1 MNSKTISR
9 LLWLALAMTS
19 GAQAVQVNFQGTLIE
34 SVPCTI
40 NNGQPITLDFGD
52 VIIRGI
58 DGENY
63 SKPINYEI
71 DCAAPGTVR
80 LSINGTVTQFD
91 EAAVQTDITNLGI
104 RINQSGQP
112 FKLNEPIS
120 INQASPPAL
129 VAVPVVNPVQ
139 QPDPG
144 VFSATATLLAEYQ

>member
-1 MNSKTISR
+1 MNSKTVSR

-19 GAQAVQVNFQGTLIE
+19 GAQAVQVNFQGALIE

-58 DGENY
+58 DGQNY
-63 SKPINYEI
+63 SQPVNYEI
-71 DCAAPGTVR
+71 DCAAPGIVT
-80 LSINGTVTQFD
+80 LSLNGTVTQFD
-91 EAAVQTDITNLGI
+91 DAAVQTDIANLGI

-112 FKLNEPIS
+112 FKLNDPIT
-120 INQASPPAL
+120 INPANPPAL

-139 QPDPG
+139 QPNPG
-144 VFSATATLLAEYQ
+144 VFTATATLLAEYQ